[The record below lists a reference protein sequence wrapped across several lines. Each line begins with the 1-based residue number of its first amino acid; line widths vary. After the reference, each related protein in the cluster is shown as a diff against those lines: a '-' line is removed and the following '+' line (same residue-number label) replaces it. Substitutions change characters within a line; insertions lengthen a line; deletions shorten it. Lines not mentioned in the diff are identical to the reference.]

1 MQALL
6 SHAAAAAVSH
16 FCPVLCKKTSVVRGA
31 RALCACVVRGARALC
46 VVRVHYAGLQ
56 CVSARCCAMFVRWSC
71 CAFVC
76 RAHQTRCVQ
85 CCVLRVGS
93 AAAVRGGV
101 LLCAAVGVCVMF
113 VRCVCCVCVRLR
125 KEQKPAQLVE

>member
-1 MQALL
+1 MSALCR
-6 SHAAAAAVSH
+6 AKKPA
-16 FCPVLCKKTSVVRGA
+16 LCVVRVRCA
-31 RALCACVVRGARALC
+31 WCACVVRGARALC
-46 VVRVHYAGLQ
+46 GAAVRVCALLCDVRALELLCV
-56 CVSARCCAMFVRWSC
+56 CVSRTSNQMRAML
-71 CAFVC
+71 
-76 RAHQTRCVQ
+76 
-85 CCVLRVGS
+85 LRVGS